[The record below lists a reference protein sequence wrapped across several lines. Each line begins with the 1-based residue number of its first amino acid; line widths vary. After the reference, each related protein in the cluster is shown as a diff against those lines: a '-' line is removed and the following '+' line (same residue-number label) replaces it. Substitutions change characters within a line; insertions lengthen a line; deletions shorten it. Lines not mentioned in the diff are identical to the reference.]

1 MSGRNTIPASSR
13 TAAET
18 GRPLGGLVLL
28 LSVIEV
34 ANLLVLTSDEVRAT

>member
-1 MSGRNTIPASSR
+1 MLGRNHISASSR
-13 TAAET
+13 ASAET